1 MKAFLL
7 LVVVA
12 SLVLGALAAR
22 STKSGVE
29 LAVAKR
35 EAEIARVMR

>member
-22 STKSGVE
+22 STKTGVE
-29 LAVAKR
+29 VAMAKR
-35 EAEIARVMR
+35 EARMAEVLR